1 MSQNFT
7 NLDGITTGR
16 YKIYFYGT
24 PPMLLDLDSK
34 TLTRYRNPQS
44 KRKRKY
50 AATLMRFDEIEGP
63 RSGGCIGIKG
73 KGLRWARNDVR
84 GIELLPPR
92 DPEESCDVCGRGT
105 FLTY

>member
-1 MSQNFT
+1 
-7 NLDGITTGR
+7 
-16 YKIYFYGT
+16 
-24 PPMLLDLDSK
+24 
-34 TLTRYRNPQS
+34 
-44 KRKRKY
+44 
-50 AATLMRFDEIEGP
+50 MRFDEIEGP

-73 KGLRWARNDVR
+73 KGLLWARNDLR